1 MVVASRGIRRL
12 LVLSLTS
19 AAALLGGV
27 PAAQAGDRDDGKRL
41 AWEACGEEGFE
52 CATARL
58 PRDYDHPGGRKLE
71 IAVTRLRATDPERRI
86 GSLFVNFGGPGGTT
100 NDILRAIGKDLFG
113 ALTDRFDLVGF
124 DPRGVGESSPSIDC
138 KVNQETEGLYGQ
150 PFTTP
155 ENLDVGAWVERAR
168 RYADRCREL
177 NADILPYVSTA
188 NVARDMDRLREAV
201 GDKKLNYLGFSY
213 GTFLGAT
220 YESLFPK
227 RYRALVLDGALDAD
241 QYINRPTE
249 GLFEQTQGFERTLG
263 RFFQACAAHKDVCPF
278 GGDDPWMAYDEL
290 LEQMYAQPLPAS
302 GDHPEPVDGDDLI
315 EASFALLYAKQ
326 AWPDFAAMLA
336 QAAAG
341 DGTLVRIV
349 VDGTYGWLPDGS
361 YDPALDRYFTIGAI
375 EQRYPHD
382 LGFFLEAG
390 RRSSGLFDHFWS
402 NAGYV
407 ELPYALLG
415 VRGRDVFRGPFRAN
429 PDATP
434 TLVIGT
440 TYDPA
445 TPYKGAKR
453 LVADLGNARLLTM
466 RGDGHTAFGGN
477 SACIDAAVEMYL
489 EDLVVPP
496 AGTVCRQEV
505 PFAAPEPV
513 AAGQGAARRLRK
525 ILRALQPKAAP
536 SGVVAAG

>member
-1 MVVASRGIRRL
+1 MVLASRGIRRL

-19 AAALLGGV
+19 AAALAAGV
-27 PAAQAGDRDDGKRL
+27 PAAQAGDRDVRPL
-41 AWEACGEEGFE
+41 AWEACGAEGFE

-58 PRDYDHPGGRKLE
+58 PRDYDHTGGRKLE
-71 IAVTRLRATDPERRI
+71 IAVTRLPASDPERRI

-100 NDILRAIGKDLFG
+100 NDILRAIGKDLF
-113 ALTDRFDLVGF
+113 APLTDRFDLVGF
-124 DPRGVGESSPSIDC
+124 DPRGVGESRPSIDC
-138 KVNQETEGLYGQ
+138 KVNQETEGLYST
-150 PFTTP
+150 PFVTP
-155 ENLDVGAWVERAR
+155 ENLVVADWFARAR
-168 RYADRCREL
+168 RLADRCREL

-188 NVARDMDRLREAV
+188 NVARDMDRLRAAV
-201 GDKKLNYLGFSY
+201 GDRKLNYLGFSY

-220 YESLFPK
+220 YESLFGK

-249 GLFEQTQGFERTLG
+249 GLFEQTQGFERALG
-263 RFFQACAAHKDVCPF
+263 RFFQACAAHKDACPF

-302 GDHPEPVDGDDLI
+302 GEHPEPVDGDDLI
-315 EASFALLYAKQ
+315 TATFATLYAKQ
-326 AWPDFAAMLA
+326 AWPSLASALAA
-336 QAAAG
+336 AAAG
-341 DGTLVRIV
+341 DGTVVRQIV
-349 VDGTYGWLPDGS
+349 DSYYGLLPDGTY
-361 YDPALDRYFTIGAI
+361 DPLTDRYFTIGAI
-375 EQRYPHD
+375 EQRYPRD

-390 RRSSGLFDHFWS
+390 RRSWGLFDHFWS
-402 NAGYV
+402 NTGYV

-415 VRGRDVFRGPFRAN
+415 VKGRDVFRGPFRAN
-429 PDATP
+429 PKATP

-505 PFAAPEPV
+505 PFAAPAPV
-513 AAGQGAARRLRK
+513 AAGQGATRRQRR
-525 ILRALQPKAAP
+525 IIRSQQPKVAP
-536 SGVVAAG
+536 SVASAIG

>member
-1 MVVASRGIRRL
+1 MRRL
-12 LVLSLTS
+12 LVLSSATAAIL
-19 AAALLGGV
+19 AAAAP
-27 PAAQAGDRDDGKRL
+27 PATADDHGDGKRL
-41 AWEACGEEGFE
+41 SWKACGEEGFQ

-58 PRDYDHPGGRKLE
+58 PRDYDRPGGRKLE
-71 IAVTRLRATDPERRI
+71 IAVTRLPATGPERRI

-138 KVNQETEGLYGQ
+138 KVNQETEGLYST
-150 PFTTP
+150 PFVTP
-155 ENLDVGAWVERAR
+155 DNLVIADWVARAR
-168 RYADRCREL
+168 RLADRCREL

-188 NVARDMDRLREAV
+188 NVARDMDRLRQAV
-201 GDKKLNYLGFSY
+201 GDRKLNYLGFSY

-220 YESLFPK
+220 YASLFGK

-241 QYINRPTE
+241 QYVNRPTE
-249 GLFEQTQGFERTLG
+249 GLFEQTQGFERALG
-263 RFFQACAAHKDVCPF
+263 RFFQACAAHQDVCGF
-278 GGDDPWMAYDEL
+278 GGDDPWTAYDEL
-290 LEQMYAQPLPAS
+290 LERMYAQPLPAT
-302 GDHPEPVDGDDLI
+302 GEHPEPVDGDDLI
-315 EASFALLYAKQ
+315 TATFATLYAKQ
-326 AWPDFAAMLA
+326 AWPDLA
-336 QAAAG
+336 TALVQAAAG
-341 DGTLVRIV
+341 DGTVVRQIV
-349 VDGTYGWLPDGS
+349 DSYYGLLPDGTY
-361 YDPALDRYFTIGAI
+361 DPLTDRYFTIGAI
-375 EQRYPHD
+375 EQRYPRD
-382 LGFFLEAG
+382 LDVFLDAG
-390 RRSSGLFDHFWS
+390 RRSFALFDHFWS
-402 NAGYV
+402 NTGYV

-415 VRGRDVFRGPFRAN
+415 VKGRDVFRGPFRAN
-429 PDATP
+429 PKATP

-505 PFAAPEPV
+505 PFAAPAPA
-513 AAGQGAARRLRK
+513 AAGTGAARRQRRIVRSLK
-525 ILRALQPKAAP
+525 PKAAP
-536 SGVVAAG
+536 SVAIATG

>member
-1 MVVASRGIRRL
+1 MAPAPRGLRPALALACAL
-12 LVLSLTS
+12 LTGV
-19 AAALLGGV
+19 AAAA
-27 PAAQAGDRDDGKRL
+27 PAAQADDPGDGRPLSWK
-41 AWEACGEEGFE
+41 ACGEEGFQ

-58 PRDYDHPGGRKLE
+58 PRDYDRPGGRKLE
-71 IAVTRLRATDPERRI
+71 IAVTRLPATDPERRV

-100 NDILRAIGKDLFG
+100 NDTLRAIGKDLFAG
-113 ALTDRFDLVGF
+113 LTDRFDLVGF

-138 KVNQETEGLYGQ
+138 KVNQETEGLYAQ

-155 ENLDVGAWVERAR
+155 ENLVVADWVERAR

-201 GDKKLNYLGFSY
+201 GDRKLNYLGFSY

-220 YESLFPK
+220 YESLFPR

-249 GLFEQTQGFERTLG
+249 GLFEQTQGFERALG

-302 GDHPEPVDGDDLI
+302 GEHPEPVNGDDLI

-326 AWPDFAAMLA
+326 AWPDFAAVLA

-341 DGTLVRIV
+341 DGTLVRTV
-349 VDGTYGWLPDGS
+349 VDSFYGRLPDGS
-361 YDPALDRYFTIGAI
+361 YDPLSDRYFTIGAI
-375 EQRYPHD
+375 EQRYPRD
-382 LGFFLEAG
+382 LGFFLDAG
-390 RRSSGLFDHFWS
+390 RRSWALFDHFWS
-402 NAGYV
+402 NTGYV

-415 VRGRDVFRGPFRAN
+415 VKGRDVFRGPFRAH
-429 PDATP
+429 PRAAP

-505 PFAAPEPV
+505 PFAAPEAV
-513 AAGQGAARRLRK
+513 ATAAGAARRQRR
-525 ILRALQPKAAP
+525 IIRSLQPKVAP
-536 SGVVAAG
+536 SVAIATG